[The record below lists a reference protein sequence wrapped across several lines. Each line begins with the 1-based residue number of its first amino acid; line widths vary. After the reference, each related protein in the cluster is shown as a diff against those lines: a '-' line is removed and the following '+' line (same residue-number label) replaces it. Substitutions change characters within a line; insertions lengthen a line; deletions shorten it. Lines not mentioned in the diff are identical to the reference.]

1 MWEILT
7 IIAAISIIVSFFRKQ
22 NAIWGGA
29 TIGLVLGIVIA
40 VFNKFNWSII
50 YKAIVIGIIVGLIAD
65 LLGMISDLLKKKS

>member
-50 YKAIVIGIIVGLIAD
+50 YKAIVIGIIVGLIAN

>member
-7 IIAAISIIVSFFRKQ
+7 TIAAISIIVSFFRKQ